1 MHPLPAPHLSR
12 KRPALLA
19 AALLCLAAAS
29 PSLADD
35 EADNAPKGAAV
46 TVLKTAKS
54 CFDAIVEAS
63 GIVIPREETA
73 VRPDRPGLKVAEIL
87 AEAGDTVTAGQTLAR
102 LTLPEGG
109 NVQLQAPVAGL
120 IASSSAVIGAVASAK
135 GEALFS
141 IIARSEFD
149 LVGLV
154 PVRDIAR
161 MKVDQPARIKIIG
174 AGEVDGRVRR
184 VASTVEPNSQ
194 LGQITIAVTS
204 NQRLLVNSSG
214 RALIKTGQSCGVSV
228 PLTAVLYGSAGTVV
242 QVVRRARIET
252 KRVEVGLM
260 SGGQIEIRDGLAEG
274 DIVVARA
281 GALLRE
287 GDPVRP
293 VMASADPK

>member
-1 MHPLPAPHLSR
+1 MLPFPAPHFSR

-46 TVLKTAKS
+46 TVLKTTKS

-154 PVRDIAR
+154 PVRDVAR

-194 LGQITIAVTS
+194 LGQVTIAVTS
-204 NQRLLVNSSG
+204 NKRLLVNSSG

-293 VMASADPK
+293 VMASADAK